1 MSIRKLSS
9 ILITA
14 LILFGAT
21 SAFAVD
27 YKTTLTL
34 TVAGAS
40 TYDEVYTFTQPENL
54 TITQSGWNS
63 LGNITAS
70 YGGSN
75 AGFDSSKKLVVT
87 VTSTN
92 TFALKAEGI
101 DSTISYFHA
110 TSENDTS
117 ATTTFEFS
125 AAEINA
131 TGGTSKAVGVNV
143 ADYSSAA
150 AGTYTDEITYA
161 VEVQS
166 ATTTTTV
173 TWNASDI
180 TGNDYDTSFTKDGVT
195 ITAASGI
202 SFTNKSSYGS
212 GTFTTTLGNF
222 TKIEITA
229 NDLSD
234 FSGGEGWSGGTWT
247 GTASNNVAF
256 NGNIYGIS
264 TIVFTIEQ

>member
-9 ILITA
+9 ILLTT

-21 SAFAVD
+21 SAFATD

-34 TVAGAS
+34 TVAAS
-40 TYDEVYTFTQPENL
+40 SPTYDEAYTFTQPADL

-117 ATTTFEFS
+117 ATTTFEFT

-131 TGGTSKAVGVNV
+131 
-143 ADYSSAA
+143 
-150 AGTYTDEITYA
+150 
-161 VEVQS
+161 
-166 ATTTTTV
+166 
-173 TWNASDI
+173 
-180 TGNDYDTSFTKDGVT
+180 
-195 ITAASGI
+195 
-202 SFTNKSSYGS
+202 
-212 GTFTTTLGNF
+212 
-222 TKIEITA
+222 
-229 NDLSD
+229 
-234 FSGGEGWSGGTWT
+234 
-247 GTASNNVAF
+247 
-256 NGNIYGIS
+256 
-264 TIVFTIEQ
+264 

>member
-9 ILITA
+9 ILLTT

-21 SAFAVD
+21 SAFATD
-27 YKTTLTL
+27 YKTKITL
-34 TVAGAS
+34 TVAAS
-40 TYDEVYTFTQPENL
+40 SPTYDEVYTFTQPADL

-101 DSTISYFHA
+101 DSTITYFHA

-143 ADYSSAA
+143 ADYSSAS
-150 AGTYTDEITYA
+150 AGTYTDEITYS
-161 VEVQS
+161 VEVQNA
-166 ATTTTTV
+166 ATSLLSLTV
-173 TWNASDI
+173 YDDYNFYGGNKTFYYVEGETWSQAITNHPTENASWSI
-180 TGNDYDTSFTKDGVT
+180 NGTSV
-195 ITAASGI
+195 
-202 SFTNKSSYGS
+202 NLS
-212 GTFTTTLGNF
+212 GTNGDVF
-222 TKIEITA
+222 
-229 NDLSD
+229 S
-234 FSGGEGWSGGTWT
+234 SGGAVNANTVIDATKSY
-247 GTASNNVAF
+247 SLP
-256 NGNIYGIS
+256 
-264 TIVFTIEQ
+264 

>member
-9 ILITA
+9 ILLTT

-21 SAFAVD
+21 SAFATD
-27 YKTTLTL
+27 YKTKITL
-34 TVAGAS
+34 TVAAS
-40 TYDEVYTFTQPENL
+40 SPTYDEAYTFTQPADL

-131 TGGTSKAVGVNV
+131 TGGTSKTVGVNV
-143 ADYSSAA
+143 ADYSSAS
-150 AGTYTDEITYA
+150 AGTYTDEITYSVEVQNAATSLLSLTVYDDYNFYGGNKTFYYVEGETWSQAITNHPTENASWSINGTSVNLSGTTGNVFSSGGA
-161 VEVQS
+161 VEVNANTVID
-166 ATTTTTV
+166 ATE
-173 TWNASDI
+173 AYI
-180 TGNDYDTSFTKDGVT
+180 
-195 ITAASGI
+195 
-202 SFTNKSSYGS
+202 
-212 GTFTTTLGNF
+212 L
-222 TKIEITA
+222 
-229 NDLSD
+229 
-234 FSGGEGWSGGTWT
+234 
-247 GTASNNVAF
+247 
-256 NGNIYGIS
+256 
-264 TIVFTIEQ
+264 Q

>member
-9 ILITA
+9 ILLTT

-21 SAFAVD
+21 SAFATD
-27 YKTTLTL
+27 YKTKITL
-34 TVAGAS
+34 TVAAS
-40 TYDEVYTFTQPENL
+40 SPTYDEAYTFTQPADL

-131 TGGTSKAVGVNV
+131 TGGTSKTVGVNV
-143 ADYSSAA
+143 ADYSSAS
-150 AGTYTDEITYA
+150 AGTYTDEITYSVEVQNAATSLLSLTVYDDYNFYGGRKTFYYVEGETWSQAITNHPTENASWSINGTSVNLSGTTGNVFSSGGA
-161 VEVQS
+161 VEVNANTVID
-166 ATTTTTV
+166 ATE
-173 TWNASDI
+173 AYI
-180 TGNDYDTSFTKDGVT
+180 
-195 ITAASGI
+195 
-202 SFTNKSSYGS
+202 
-212 GTFTTTLGNF
+212 L
-222 TKIEITA
+222 
-229 NDLSD
+229 
-234 FSGGEGWSGGTWT
+234 
-247 GTASNNVAF
+247 
-256 NGNIYGIS
+256 
-264 TIVFTIEQ
+264 Q